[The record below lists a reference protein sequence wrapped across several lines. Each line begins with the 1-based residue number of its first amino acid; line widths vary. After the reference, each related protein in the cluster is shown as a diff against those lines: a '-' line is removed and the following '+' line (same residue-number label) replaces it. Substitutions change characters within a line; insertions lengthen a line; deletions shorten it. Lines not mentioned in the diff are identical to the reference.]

1 MTPQRMAK
9 LREKGARLTDPIRGG
24 RNVEVKRYEDVTGN
38 PYDNG
43 WAIIDRREASQSDT
57 PAKRSRTRIKKMTAQ
72 SGAIDLSIVE
82 DLVEYGKTIYR
93 AGMSFGK
100 WAGQMVKEFGQGI
113 ASFLKAGV

>member
-1 MTPQRMAK
+1 
-9 LREKGARLTDPIRGG
+9 
-24 RNVEVKRYEDVTGN
+24 
-38 PYDNG
+38 
-43 WAIIDRREASQSDT
+43 
-57 PAKRSRTRIKKMTAQ
+57 MTAQ

-113 ASFLKAGV
+113 ASFLRQAFDRIVQAYRDSPYSDTTGAVGDVRPKAKPRQFEQKAAQGTGH

>member
-1 MTPQRMAK
+1 
-9 LREKGARLTDPIRGG
+9 
-24 RNVEVKRYEDVTGN
+24 
-38 PYDNG
+38 
-43 WAIIDRREASQSDT
+43 
-57 PAKRSRTRIKKMTAQ
+57 MTAQ